1 MRSVLP
7 QNKAALLPGGTFVAM
22 SSGMEILNHPRS
34 ASVKI
39 RARAGRPG
47 APSALSRRTTLAS
60 NDAARLIA
68 TLVRE
73 LFQTENSALR
83 HPAREAE
90 RLGYLPP
97 SRAMEVI
104 SRHAAGVLDELPHL
118 AHARGLPTSFGGLTA
133 GRAFSV
139 ARDKIVDLFLTT
151 EKSYRGTLVG
161 LRHGV
166 DLVKLLRE
174 TAAAADDRDLATF
187 CDHWLA
193 ERVPLIADAAGELA
207 WFGARPDVAL
217 APACRGFFARL
228 ARASMKVVGAAE
240 HSLSEVTGPSAG

>member
-1 MRSVLP
+1 VLQP
-7 QNKAALLPGGTFVAM
+7 NKAAVAGGGTFVAIYFN
-22 SSGMEILNHPRS
+22 MEIYNHPPS
-34 ASVKI
+34 TSVKI
-39 RARAGRPG
+39 RARAGRAG
-47 APSALSRRTTLAS
+47 APSSLSRRTTRAS
-60 NDAARLIA
+60 NEAQRLIA

-97 SRAMEVI
+97 SRAMAAI
-104 SRHAAGVLDELPHL
+104 SRHAAGVLDELPRL
-118 AHARGLPTSFGGLTA
+118 AQARGLPASFGGLAT

-139 ARDKIVDLFLTT
+139 ARDKVLDLFLTT

-174 TAAAADDRDLATF
+174 TADAAEDFDLATF
-187 CDHWLA
+187 CDRWLA
-193 ERVPLIADAAGELA
+193 ERVPLVADAASELA

-217 APACRGFFARL
+217 SPACRGFFARL
-228 ARASMKVVGAAE
+228 ARASMRVVGAVE
-240 HSLSEVTGPSAG
+240 YSLSEVAGPSAG